1 MRREIRTRAMLV
13 RPRFAA
19 VALGD
24 GHRYGHYG
32 SVDKSQL
39 QIAVELLEHL
49 GGDLARLA
57 DIDADLRMRLVV
69 AAGRL
74 SRPDRYS
81 RAALGKA
88 VVRARKQARREAA
101 VAVLDQTGIRA
112 LRREPVFRT
121 PLPPPE
127 MALDEPPRGD
137 ESDAPDPWAVA
148 EARRAAPDQAAALA
162 PAAALEPESATREP
176 SELPRAL
183 DSRHCYVCKADFREL
198 HHFYDQ
204 MCPRCAEL
212 NWAKRT
218 ATADLRG
225 RIVLITGA
233 RVKIGYQAA
242 IKLLRAGAEVIV
254 ATRFPRDAARRFAA
268 EQDAAAWVERLSVYG
283 IDLRHTPSVELLCRH
298 LLATLPRLDALINN
312 ACQTVRRPA
321 GWYDHV
327 VAGEAEPASPI
338 ERAILERDRA
348 LHGVLPGRDPHAA
361 GEPGTALARAAAGEI
376 RELGVWRSAVLSQV
390 PLLAEDLERGG
401 TLYPPGRLD
410 QDLQQIDHR
419 DFNSWR
425 MTLAEVPTAELI
437 EVQLVNAIAPFVLNA
452 RLRPLLA
459 AVPTRDA
466 HVVNV
471 SAMEGQF
478 YRRWKT
484 DKHPHTNMAKAALN
498 MMTRTS
504 AIDYVRDGI
513 HMNSVDTGWVT
524 DEDPAIHAARKV
536 AIHDFH
542 PPLDIVD
549 GAARIVDPVFDGIAT
564 GRHLWG
570 LFLKDYK
577 PAPW

>member
-1 MRREIRTRAMLV
+1 MDKAQLRAAIQ
-13 RPRFAA
+13 AA
-19 VALGD
+19 VE
-24 GHRYGHYG
+24 
-32 SVDKSQL
+32 V
-39 QIAVELLEHL
+39 LETL
-49 GGDLARLA
+49 SADPSPLAE
-57 DIDADLRMRLVV
+57 IDDDLRRRLVIS
-69 AAGRL
+69 AGQI
-74 SRPDRYS
+74 SRPDRYT
-81 RAALGKA
+81 RAALSKA
-88 VVRARKQARREAA
+88 AVRARKQARRGAEI
-101 VAVLDQTGIRA
+101 AVLDQTGIRA
-112 LRREPVFRT
+112 LRREPVFQT
-121 PLPPPE
+121 PLPVPE
-127 MALDEPPRGD
+127 MALTEPPRGD
-137 ESDAPDPWAVA
+137 AA
-148 EARRAAPDQAAALA
+148 EAPAPWDAAEANRDQPA
-162 PAAALEPESATREP
+162 P
-176 SELPRAL
+176 PRVLGEAQ
-183 DSRHCYVCKADFREL
+183 HCYVCKADFREL

-204 MCPRCAEL
+204 MCAPCAEL
-212 NWAKRT
+212 NWRKRT

-225 RIVLITGA
+225 RTVLITGA

-268 EQDAAAWVERLSVYG
+268 ERDAVDWTHRLRVYG
-283 IDLRHTPSVELLCRH
+283 IDLRHTPSVEHLCRH
-298 LLATLPRLDALINN
+298 LLATVPRLDALINN

-327 VAGEAEPASPI
+327 VDRETESLSEI
-338 ERAILERDRA
+338 ERRILDHDRA
-348 LHGVLPGRDPHAA
+348 LHAGD
-361 GEPGTALARAAAGEI
+361 GEPGTALARAAGAEI
-376 RELGVWRSAVLSQV
+376 QASGLWRSAVLAQV

-401 TLYPPGRLD
+401 TLYPAGRLD

-419 DFNSWR
+419 EFNSWR
-425 MTLAEVPTAELI
+425 MTLAEVPTAELL

-459 AVPTRDA
+459 NVPTRDA

-524 DEDPAIHAARKV
+524 DEDPAVYAARKTQL
-536 AIHDFH
+536 HDFH

-549 GAARIVDPVFDGIAT
+549 GAARIVDPVFDGITT
-564 GRHLWG
+564 GTHQWG

>member
-1 MRREIRTRAMLV
+1 VDESKV
-13 RPRFAA
+13 RDA
-19 VALGD
+19 
-24 GHRYGHYG
+24 
-32 SVDKSQL
+32 
-39 QIAVELLEHL
+39 IELLEAVA
-49 GGDLARLA
+49 GDLRQLA
-57 DIDADLRMRLVV
+57 DLDEELRIRLVS

-81 RAALGKA
+81 RKALGKQLLRQRVKA
-88 VVRARKQARREAA
+88 KREADRA
-101 VAVLDQTGIRA
+101 ILDQTGIRA
-112 LRREPVFRT
+112 LRKEPVFRT
-121 PLPPPE
+121 PLPKPAD
-127 MALDEPPRGD
+127 MQL
-137 ESDAPDPWAVA
+137 DAPIRDDEGDDAWAAA
-148 EARRAAPDQAAALA
+148 EARREADGHVGA
-162 PAAALEPESATREP
+162 ET
-176 SELPRAL
+176 PRVT
-183 DSRHCYVCKADFREL
+183 DSRLCYVCKTHFNEV

-204 MCPRCAEL
+204 MCPPCAEL
-212 NWAKRT
+212 NWQKRN

-225 RIVLITGA
+225 RVALVTGA

-254 ATRFPRDAARRFAA
+254 ATRFPRDAARRFAR
-268 EQDAAAWVERLSVYG
+268 EPDAAEWTHRLHCYG
-283 IDLRHTPSVELLCRH
+283 IDLRHTPSVERFCQHVLQ
-298 LLATLPRLDALINN
+298 AFPRLDALINN
-312 ACQTVRRPA
+312 ACQTVRRPS

-327 VAGEAEPASPI
+327 VAAELDPASGL
-338 ERAILERDRA
+338 ERAFLEHDRA
-348 LHGVLPGRDPHAA
+348 LRGELGSGEADADGLVRAA
-361 GEPGTALARAAAGEI
+361 GRAAGRADDDI
-376 RELGVWRSAVLSQV
+376 RATGLWKSAVLSQV
-390 PLLAEDLERGG
+390 PLLAEDLERGSH
-401 TLYPPGRLD
+401 LYPQGRFD
-410 QDLQQIDHR
+410 HDLQQVDLR
-419 DFNSWR
+419 DFNTWR
-425 MTLAEVPTAELI
+425 MTLAEVPTAELL
-437 EVQLVNAIAPFVLNA
+437 EVHLVNAVAPFVMNA

-524 DEDPAIHAARKV
+524 DEDPLHHAERKKAIHN
-536 AIHDFH
+536 FH

-549 GAARIVDPVFDGIAT
+549 GAARIVDPFFDGVAT
-564 GRHLWG
+564 GNNVWG

>member
-1 MRREIRTRAMLV
+1 VDESKVREASVLEARAIETRVIEL
-13 RPRFAA
+13 
-19 VALGD
+19 
-24 GHRYGHYG
+24 
-32 SVDKSQL
+32 
-39 QIAVELLEHL
+39 VELLERL
-49 GGDLARLA
+49 GGDLRALA
-57 DIDADLRMRLVV
+57 ELDEPLRIRLVT
-69 AAGRL
+69 AAGQL

-81 RAALGKA
+81 RKALGK
-88 VVRARKQARREAA
+88 VLARQRVAARRDADRA
-101 VAVLDQTGIRA
+101 LLDQTGIRV
-112 LRREPVFRT
+112 LRKEPVFRT
-121 PLPPPE
+121 PLPRPA
-127 MALDEPPRGD
+127 MALDAPLCDDTEP
-137 ESDAPDPWAVA
+137 DAWA
-148 EARRAAPDQAAALA
+148 EAEAHRADDAGSAGAARVETARL
-162 PAAALEPESATREP
+162 
-176 SELPRAL
+176 
-183 DSRHCYVCKADFREL
+183 CYVCKTEFHEL

-204 MCPRCAEL
+204 MCPPCAEL
-212 NWAKRT
+212 NYRKREQ
-218 ATADLRG
+218 TADLRG
-225 RIVLITGA
+225 RIALVTGA

-242 IKLLRAGAEVIV
+242 MKLLRAGAEVIV
-254 ATRFPRDAARRFAA
+254 ATRFPHDCARRFAR
-268 EQDAAAWVERLSVYG
+268 EPDAGDWTHRLHVYG
-283 IDLRHTPSVELLCRH
+283 IDLRHTPSVELLCQH
-298 LLATLPRLDALINN
+298 LLQTLPRLDALINN

-327 VAGEAEPASPI
+327 IAGELGPWSKLPAP
-338 ERAILERDRA
+338 ERAILERNRA
-348 LHGVLPGRDPHAA
+348 LFDERSTALAGGDGVV
-361 GEPGTALARAAAGEI
+361 GEPGANAGRANADLVVSAGSEI
-376 RELGVWRSAVLSQV
+376 RASGLWKSAVLAQV

-401 TLYPPGRLD
+401 HLYPEGRLD
-410 QDLQQIDHR
+410 ADLQQVDLR

-425 MTLAEVPTAELI
+425 MTLAEVPTAELL
-437 EVQLVNAIAPFVLNA
+437 EVHLVNAVAPFVLNA

-459 AVPTRDA
+459 KPPTRDA

-524 DEDPAIHAARKV
+524 DEDPAHHADRKTRIHG
-536 AIHDFH
+536 FH

-564 GRHLWG
+564 GVHRWG